1 MRYALPASAL
11 VHAGIFGIA
20 LVGFVWPKP
29 DDAPP
34 PGAVTVDI
42 ISVTSV
48 SSNET
53 ATVEDGS
60 SENLTSAGSEVA
72 AVTPSETLEPVEPET
87 QISEVPVEQAV
98 PPEPVE
104 QTPPV
109 EVAEAEPV
117 EQETAEPVETATAEP
132 VEAEPIEPVTETME
146 VAVLATPVTSPMP
159 TDTVAPMAV
168 EMVEPEEVTDFNA
181 APVPH
186 TLTFER
192 PSAPT
197 QRPRPQ
203 QPAPQQQATRT
214 VTKPAPQAGN
224 GGQSNA
230 DSAAAQATAGQQ
242 GQGGG
247 GASQLASWQNQV
259 QRRLNN
265 AKRYPRSAG
274 RATGTAMVSFTIT
287 AGGALAGVSLS
298 RSSGNPALD
307 QAAIDAVN
315 RAAPFPP
322 VPTGTSKSMA
332 VPVDFT
338 R

>member
-1 MRYALPASAL
+1 MRYAVPGSLL
-11 VHAGIFGIA
+11 VHAGIFGMAFI
-20 LVGFVWPKP
+20 GFAWPQP
-29 DDAPP
+29 EDAPP

-53 ATVEDGS
+53 STVEDGS
-60 SENLTSAGSEVA
+60 AENLISAGGEI
-72 AVTPSETLEPVEPET
+72 AVTTPSETLEPVEPET
-87 QISEVPVEQAV
+87 QVAEVPVEQAV
-98 PPEPVE
+98 PPETVE
-104 QTPPV
+104 PLEQAPPL
-109 EVAEAEPV
+109 ETAMAEPV
-117 EQETAEPVETATAEP
+117 EPVA
-132 VEAEPIEPVTETME
+132 ETMDM
-146 VAVLATPVTSPMP
+146 AVLATPVTSPEP
-159 TDTVAPMAV
+159 IDTVAPVATEPLEPV
-168 EMVEPEEVTDFNA
+168 EESELNA
-181 APVPH
+181 APVPR
-186 TLTFER
+186 TLSFER

-203 QPAPQQQATRT
+203 QQPTQQASRE
-214 VTKPAPQAGN
+214 APRPPPPAGN
-224 GGQSNA
+224 SGQSNA
-230 DSAAAQATAGQQ
+230 DSAAARATAGQQ
-242 GQGGG
+242 SQGSG
-247 GASQLASWQNQV
+247 GAAEAASWQRQV

>member
-53 ATVEDGS
+53 STVEDGS
-60 SENLTSAGSEVA
+60 SENLTSAGSEIA

-117 EQETAEPVETATAEP
+117 EAEPV
-132 VEAEPIEPVTETME
+132 EPVTETME
-146 VAVLATPVTSPMP
+146 VAVLSTPVASPTP

-168 EMVEPEEVTDFNA
+168 ETVEPEEVTDFNA

-214 VTKPAPQAGN
+214 VTKPATQAGN

-230 DSAAAQATAGQQ
+230 DSAAAPATAGQQ